1 MDKSLIAYVDGF
13 NLYNGIHDAFSHRF
27 LWLDLIK
34 LMQELRPNHEVVRV
48 NYFTAPLLDDPDAE
62 SRQATYWN
70 ALEAMHGTRVQIVK
84 GRYQRTTR
92 TCNVCH
98 ATWVHREEKETDVN
112 MALAIA
118 RDALSR
124 EATDYF
130 LVSGDSDAAPA
141 IREAQRI
148 NPYGFYK
155 AYFPPRRHSD
165 ELKSLMPLSEVIG
178 RTKLRDSQ
186 LPRVVTAPTGAE
198 YEQPSKW
205 TPETFL
211 DEDGEART
219 IVSNPDVT
227 ATPGD
232 VWRHTHPHT

>member
-1 MDKSLIAYVDGF
+1 MSKTLIAYVDGF
-13 NLYNGIHDAFSHRF
+13 NLYNGVHDAFSHRF

-34 LMQELRPNHEVVRV
+34 LMQELRPNHHVIRV

-70 ALEAMHGTRVQIVK
+70 ALEATHAERVQIVK

-92 TCNVCH
+92 TCHACD

-118 RDALSR
+118 RDALSQ

-148 NPYGFYK
+148 NPGGFYK
-155 AYFPPRRHSD
+155 AYFPPKRHSD

-186 LPRVVTAPTGAE
+186 LPPVVSSSSGAE
-198 YEQPSKW
+198 FAQPPKW
-205 TPETFL
+205 MPESFL
-211 DEDGEART
+211 DENGDART
-219 IVSNPDVT
+219 LTSKAPVT
-227 ATPGD
+227 VTPWD
-232 VWRHTHPHT
+232 IHRHNRRRS